1 MEKTA
6 LSIFLVAAGVFSIA
20 SSYFNWDWYYNN
32 HRARLIVAIFGRT
45 GARIVYAI
53 LGVVLIVFGVVSALP

>member
-1 MEKTA
+1 MNKTILA
-6 LSIFLVAAGVFSIA
+6 IFLILSGLFSLA

-53 LGVVLIVFGVVSALP
+53 LGLGLLVFGVLTLF

>member
-1 MEKTA
+1 MNKTILA
-6 LSIFLVAAGVFSIA
+6 IFLILSGLFSLA

-45 GARIVYAI
+45 GARIFYAI
-53 LGVVLIVFGVVSALP
+53 LGLGLLVFGVLTLF